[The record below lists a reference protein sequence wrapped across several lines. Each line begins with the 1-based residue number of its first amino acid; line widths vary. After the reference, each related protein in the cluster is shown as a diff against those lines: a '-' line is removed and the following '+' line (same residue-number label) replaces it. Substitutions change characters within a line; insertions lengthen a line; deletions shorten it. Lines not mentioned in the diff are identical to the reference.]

1 MRHFFIELPEKNK
14 TTVSLKGSEARHIK
28 NVLRLKAGDTI
39 RLFDGSGFEY
49 LAVITDLTGGRV
61 ELSIKQKSS
70 AVTESPVQLIVAQG
84 YLKQKKMDNLIR
96 PLCELGMTRWI
107 PFFSER
113 SVPRPDKNRLADR
126 TRRWQ
131 KIARESFKQCR
142 RSILPQIEVPVS
154 FDEMLA
160 HGQFCDL
167 NIIFWEDETRS
178 LKRSAAAD
186 TTLPIKR
193 ILVVLGP
200 EGGFTGRE
208 IDSAKDAGFTVAGL
222 GPRILRAETASLA
235 VCTLMQYI
243 FGDLG

>member
-178 LKRSAAAD
+178 LKRTAAAD

>member
-154 FDEMLA
+154 FGEMLA

-178 LKRSAAAD
+178 LKRTAAAD

>member
-1 MRHFFIELPEKNK
+1 MRHFFIEKAETKK

-49 LAVITDLTGGRV
+49 VAVITHLTAGKV
-61 ELSIKQKSS
+61 ALSIKQKLS
-70 AVTESPVQLIVAQG
+70 AISESPVKLIIAQG

-107 PFFSER
+107 PFFSDR
-113 SVPRPDKNRLADR
+113 SVPRPDKNRLAER

-131 KIARESFKQCR
+131 KIAIESLKQCR
-142 RSILPQIEVPVS
+142 RSVLPQIEAPGS

-178 LKRSAAAD
+178 LKRTAAAD

-200 EGGFTGRE
+200 EGGFTNWE
-208 IDSAKDAGFTVAGL
+208 IDRAKDAGFTVAGL

-235 VCTLMQYI
+235 ACTLMQYL